1 MKLSILGSSSAGN
14 CYVLHNE
21 HEALII
27 EAGMPFADVRKALN
41 FKTSIITGLI
51 LTHEHGDHAKH
62 VLQYAENGICCYMSS
77 GTRRNLKSSS
87 HRYHSIKEK
96 ELTNVGNFEIVP
108 FDIEHDCAEP
118 FGFIIQHKDCGRV
131 VFLTDTHFCKY
142 KFQDV
147 NHYLVEANYSQE
159 IINSRVYSGE
169 SKAFLRDRVIQSHM
183 SLDTCLDMLEAND
196 LTQTQNIVLLHLSD
210 RNSNAEDFKRIAEN
224 RTGKQ
229 VFVAAAGVQIN
240 LSKTLF

>member
-1 MKLSILGSSSAGN
+1 MKLTILGSSSAGN
-14 CYVLHNE
+14 CYVLHNA

-27 EAGMPFADVRKALN
+27 EAGMPFADVRKAID
-41 FKTSIITGLI
+41 FKTSIIAGLI

-62 VLQYAENGICCYMSS
+62 ILQFAENGISCYMSS
-77 GTRRNLKSSS
+77 GTRRQLKSDS
-87 HRYHSIKEK
+87 HRYHSIEAKK
-96 ELTNVGNFEIVP
+96 ITHIGGFEVVP

-118 FGFIIQHKDCGRV
+118 FGFIIQHKNCGRI

-159 IINSRVYSGE
+159 IINERVYSGE

-183 SLDTCLDMLEAND
+183 SLDTCIEMLEAND
-196 LTQTQNIVLLHLSD
+196 LSQTKNIVLLHLSD
-210 RNSNAEDFKRIAEN
+210 RNSNTEDFKRITEN

-229 VFVAAAGVQIN
+229 VFIADAGVRID
-240 LSKTLF
+240 LSKTFF